1 MTKRKSATRRNP
13 YAFKSQKMER
23 QFKELQRRFNITR
36 AEFAEYYRD
45 VRRANKKAQ
54 NMKRYKGALYVP
66 KYSLEV
72 SNIRT
77 RKDFAMRRKSLQNV
91 LSKSFRNIKNAELR
105 TRLYANLYYAYG
117 ADAQPVIN
125 EFMAMSDAEIQDF
138 FDTNDDLEM
147 AFYDSDQSG
156 VSMYLDTIGMTVQKW
171 HERANK

>member
-1 MTKRKSATRRNP
+1 MTKRKSTTRRNP
-13 YAFKSQKMER
+13 YAFKSPKMER
-23 QFKELQRRFNITR
+23 QFKELQQRFNITR

-77 RKDFAMRRKSLQNV
+77 RKDFTMRRKSLQNV

-138 FDTNDDLEM
+138 FDMNDDLEM